1 MTTQPNGLRRKHYR
15 TCNLC
20 EAMCGLEIE
29 LEGDHILAIRGDPAD
44 PLSQGHI
51 CPKAVALQDVYADP
65 DRLKYPIRRTP
76 NGWEQIS
83 WEEAIDEVARQLKR
97 IRQQHGANAVAVY
110 QGNPSVHNVGTLLT
124 APGFFKTL
132 GTQNRFSATS
142 VDQLP
147 HHFAAWQMF
156 GHPFLLPI
164 PDLDRTQHWLI
175 LGANPLASNGSIMT
189 SPNVRQ
195 RLKAIGERG
204 GKVTVLDPRRTET
217 AEAADEHHFIRPG
230 SDVLFL
236 LAFINVLFEQGWVK
250 LGRLAGFTQGLE
262 ALREAVLSY
271 TPERVAVATGL
282 EAATIRRL
290 VQEFAQSPNAVCY
303 GRIGLSIQAYGGL
316 CQWLVNAV
324 NVLTGNLDRA
334 GGAMFTSP
342 AVEMVRSKGFENIF
356 GRWGSRVRG
365 LPEFDG
371 ELPVSTLAEEIL
383 TPGEGQIKALVT
395 SCGNPVLS
403 TPNGR
408 QLEQALEQLEFMVA
422 IDLYINE
429 TTRHAHL
436 ILPPAT
442 GLETAH
448 YDLVFHVFAVRNT
461 VKYSPA
467 LFPKAEG
474 AKYDWEIFEELR
486 NRMTQP
492 EGAALPAPR
501 DPAEKIDYGL
511 QKGQYGLSL
520 EQLQAH
526 PHGLDLG
533 PLEPRLPQRLL
544 TPDQKIN
551 LAPEMMLKDLA
562 RVESLLAQEPAKLQ
576 LIGRRH
582 LRSNNS
588 WMHNSQRL
596 ARGKDRCTLI
606 IHPQDANSRG
616 IADGSRVRVQSRV
629 GCIEVNAE
637 VSPNI
642 MPGVVS
648 LPHGYGHNRAGTQL
662 KVAQQYGGA
671 SINDLTDELELDP
684 LTGNAALSG
693 VRVIVEPVGY

>member
-1 MTTQPNGLRRKHYR
+1 MTAQSATQRRTHYR

-29 LEGDHILAIRGDPAD
+29 LEGTEVLAIRGDPAD

-65 DRLKYPIRRTP
+65 DRLKHPVRRTP
-76 NGWEQIS
+76 AGWEQIS
-83 WEEAIDEVARQLKR
+83 WEEAFDEVARQLKGVR
-97 IRQQHGANAVAVY
+97 ERHGPDAVAVY

-124 APGFFKTL
+124 APGFFKSL
-132 GTQNRFSATS
+132 GTRSRYSATS

-189 SPNVRQ
+189 SPNVRK
-195 RLKAIGERG
+195 RLKAIQARG
-204 GKVTVLDPRRTET
+204 GKVVVLDPRRTET
-217 AEAADEHHFIRPG
+217 AEAADTHHFIRPG

-236 LAFINVLFEQGWVK
+236 LAFVNVLFAEGYV
-250 LGRLAGFTQGLE
+250 RLERLSGFTESLE
-262 ALREAVLSY
+262 ALREATLAF
-271 TPERVAVATGL
+271 TPEQVAGATGL
-282 EAATIRRL
+282 EAAALRQI
-290 VQEFAQSPNAVCY
+290 VGEFAESPSAVCY
-303 GRIGLSIQAYGGL
+303 GRIGLSTQAFGGL

-342 AVEMVRSKGFENIF
+342 AVEMVRSKGFEEIF
-356 GRWGSRVRG
+356 GRWKTRVRG

-371 ELPVSTLAEEIL
+371 ELPVSALAEEIL
-383 TPGEGQIKALVT
+383 TPGEGQIRALVT

-408 QLEQALEQLEFMVA
+408 QLEQALGGLEFMVA
-422 IDLYINE
+422 VDLYVNE

-448 YDLVFHVFAVRNT
+448 YDLVFHTFAVRNT
-461 VKYSPA
+461 AKYSDP

-486 NRMTQP
+486 NRMTLP
-492 EGAALPAPR
+492 EGTELPAPR
-501 DPAEKIDYGL
+501 DPAEKLEQGL
-511 QKGQYGLSL
+511 RSGQYGLNL
-520 EQLQAH
+520 EQLRAN

-533 PLEPRLPQRLL
+533 PLQPRLPQRLL
-544 TPDQKIN
+544 TPNQQIN
-551 LAPEMMLKDLA
+551 LAPERMLKDLPRA
-562 RVESLLAQEPAKLQ
+562 ESLLGQAPSQLQ

-588 WMHNSQRL
+588 WMHNSPRL
-596 ARGKDRCTLI
+596 VRGPDRCTLI
-606 IHPQDANSRG
+606 INPHDAEARG
-616 IADGSRVRVQSRV
+616 IAHGSTVQVRSRV
-629 GCIEVNAE
+629 GCVEVRAE
-637 VSPNI
+637 VSDTI

-648 LPHGYGHNRAGTQL
+648 LPHGYGHTREGTQL
-662 KVAQQYGGA
+662 EVAQQHAGV

-693 VRVIVEPVGY
+693 VAVTVQPVA